1 MEGCHAGHKSRNSFC
16 KQASRI
22 MPMIVL
28 LLVML
33 IGGALLF
40 WLPKYRVQRARA
52 NPFPRHYA
60 RILRRNVPVF
70 SKLPTDLQLQL
81 KRLIQQFLLQKKFV
95 GCNGLEITD
104 EIKVTIAGK
113 ACLLLLNRPT
123 EVYPALSFVLVYPSA
138 FIVPH
143 KKISA
148 GGLVTDHEQTLLGQS
163 WSDDRVI
170 LAWDHVLRDNN
181 EAEPGHDVVLHEF
194 AHQLDSESG
203 SVNGAP
209 VMLSKARYTRWST
222 VLSHEFALLQEAVQH
237 QHQGVIDHY
246 GAGNPAEFFAVVT
259 EAFFEKSVALAN
271 EHPALFAV
279 FKEYY
284 CVDPR
289 EWI

>member
-1 MEGCHAGHKSRNSFC
+1 
-16 KQASRI
+16 

-33 IGGALLF
+33 IGGALLL
-40 WLPKYRVQRARA
+40 WLPEYRVRRALA
-52 NPFPRHYA
+52 HPFPRHYA

-95 GCNGLEITD
+95 GCDGMEITD

-123 EVYPALSFVLVYPSA
+123 DVYPALSFVLVYPSA
-138 FIVPH
+138 FIVPR
-143 KKISA
+143 KEVAA
-148 GGLVTDHEQTLLGQS
+148 GGLVTHHEQTLLGES

-170 LAWDHVLRDNN
+170 LAWDHVLQNN
-181 EAEPGHDVVLHEF
+181 ADAGADAEPGHDVVLHEF

-209 VMLSKARYTRWST
+209 AMLSKARYTRWSI
-222 VLSHEFALLQEAVQH
+222 VLSHEFALLQEAVRDGH
-237 QHQGVIDHY
+237 HGVIDHY
-246 GAGNPAEFFAVVT
+246 GAINPAEFFAVVT
-259 EAFFEKSVALAN
+259 EAFFEKSIALAN
-271 EHPALFAV
+271 EHPELFAA
-279 FKEYY
+279 FRGYY

-289 EWI
+289 EWA